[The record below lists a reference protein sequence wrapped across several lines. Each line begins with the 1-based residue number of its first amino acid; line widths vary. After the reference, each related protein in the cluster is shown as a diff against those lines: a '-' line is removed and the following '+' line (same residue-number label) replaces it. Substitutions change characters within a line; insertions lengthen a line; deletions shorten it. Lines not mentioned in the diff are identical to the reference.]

1 VKPMSEELRSI
12 LDAEADVQR
21 MVVVFQVRGKKPQAV
36 HNFETTAQAI
46 AFVNETLRLT
56 DEELLK
62 VLRGRQH

>member
-1 VKPMSEELRSI
+1 VKSMSEELRSI
-12 LDAEADVQR
+12 LDAEADVR
-21 MVVVFQVRGKKPQAV
+21 HMVVVFQVRGKKPQAV

-62 VLRGRQH
+62 IMRGRQH